1 MRRALLFAT
10 TAAAAVVGLAAE
22 PALAAPSDNTTVTF
36 TVNSGALSI
45 SAPSSANLGSGVPG
59 GTITGTLGQVTVTDQ
74 RAAANASWT
83 ATVTSTDF
91 TTGTGGPGEI
101 IPASQVNYWSGPA
114 VSTAGNGTFTPG
126 QPTSASAQP
135 LSNTTPLTAFTHS
148 GGTGNNSAVWNPN
161 LIVNVP
167 GTAEG
172 GLYTG
177 TVTHSVA

>member
-1 MRRALLFAT
+1 MRRALLFT

-22 PALAAPSDNTTVTF
+22 PALAAPSDSTTATF
-36 TVNSGALSI
+36 TINTGTLSI
-45 SAPSSANLGSGVPG
+45 DTPGSANLGSGVPG
-59 GTITGTLGQVTVTDQ
+59 ATVTGALGQVTVTDQ

-91 TTGTGGPGEI
+91 TTASGGTGQV
-101 IPASQVNYWSGPA
+101 IPASQVDYWSGPA
-114 VSTAGNGTFTPG
+114 ISTVGNGTFTPG
-126 QPTSASAQP
+126 QPTSAAAQP

-148 GGTGNNSAVWNPN
+148 GGTGNNSAIWNPN

-167 GTAEG
+167 VSAEG